1 MSPARACATRSEWR
15 SADALR
21 GEQVFVDQPAEQV
34 TPAHTIGIACAAHGP
49 AEIVRDGESGWLVPP
64 DDQPALEQALVEAA
78 SQPDERRRRGQQAA
92 AQAAHCYGWAAIAAQ
107 VADVYEQA
115 AAQHSQA
122 AEAQTRRERARG

>member
-1 MSPARACATRSEWR
+1 M
-15 SADALR
+15 
-21 GEQVFVDQPAEQV
+21 DQPAEQV

-92 AQAAHCYGWAAIAAQ
+92 HRYGWAAIAAQ

-115 AAQHSQA
+115 VTQHSQA
-122 AEAQTRRERARG
+122 AQAQTRRERARGSTTTKRY